1 MGTGPSSSSP
11 GSWAATWSWEAF
23 EDYWGGAPAV
33 KRVIFR
39 TIPEALNRTI
49 GLETGEVDLAYDLGI
64 TDLDPIHYSL
74 YFERFLNPERVPCRI

>member
-1 MGTGPSSSSP
+1 MVR
-11 GSWAATWSWEAF
+11 EAF

-64 TDLDPIHYSL
+64 TCLL
-74 YFERFLNPERVPCRI
+74 YTSRCV